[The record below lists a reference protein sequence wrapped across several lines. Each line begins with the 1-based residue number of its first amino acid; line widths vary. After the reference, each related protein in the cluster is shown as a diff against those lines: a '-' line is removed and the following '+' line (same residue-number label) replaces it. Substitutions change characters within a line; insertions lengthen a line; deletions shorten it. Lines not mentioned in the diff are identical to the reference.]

1 MSKTVFVPVAFL
13 IAIFASGRI
22 VQSVTPGQSYSGMAW
37 AQDATDQDGT
47 DADQGDDVS
56 SEPDSKVKPP
66 NISGIWSGD
75 IDDNTFGS
83 ATLTIDIRQKGSKI
97 KGDWMTEGGLTG
109 TFKGKIKSD
118 GMSVSLTFG
127 KKHSKCRI
135 FAEGT
140 LGEATPVAADQAMQE
155 VSPFTSIEGTYTSK
169 KCSDASSGN
178 FGLTLGGV

>member
-83 ATLTIDIRQKGSKI
+83 ATLTIDIRQKGSKL
-97 KGDWMTEGGLTG
+97 KGDWMTEGGRTG
-109 TFKGKIKSD
+109 SFKGKIKSD
-118 GMSVSLTFG
+118 GTSISLTLG
-127 KKHSKCRI
+127 MKHSKCRI

-140 LGEATPVAADQAMQE
+140 LGEQDLARPDVEA
-155 VSPFTSIEGTYTSK
+155 PSITGTYTSK
-169 KCSDASSGN
+169 KCTDATTGQ
-178 FGLTLGGV
+178 FEVIMGGP